1 VKLTFYAHACFRLEG
16 SGLTIVTD
24 PYTPEEAG
32 PPPVPE
38 PADVVVMS
46 SALDPAHS
54 CPEQVPGTPRI
65 VNALDAID
73 RPVELGDGLAVSAVA
88 ASEGYDRD
96 DPRQNAIYWLT
107 LDGVTVCHLG
117 DVGNPLMEAQL
128 APLRGR
134 VDVLLALACAGQTI
148 ALPDLNRAI
157 EEIGPRVVVPMHY
170 RTPRIRYDLGRL
182 EDFLARHPGVP
193 VERPGSSELELRPE
207 TLPAERTIVVLE
219 PLLG

>member
-1 VKLTFYAHACFRLEG
+1 MKLTFYAHACFRLDG
-16 SGLTIVTD
+16 SGLAIVTD

-32 PPPVPE
+32 PPPVPD

-54 CPEQVPGTPRI
+54 CPEQVPGTPRV
-65 VNALDAID
+65 VNALDAIE
-73 RPVELGDGLAVSAVA
+73 RPVELGEGVELSAVA

-96 DPRQNAIYWLT
+96 DPRQNAIYWLV

-117 DVGNPLMEAQL
+117 DVGNPLTETQL

-134 VDVLLALACAGQTI
+134 VDVLLALAGAGQTI
-148 ALPDLNRAI
+148 ALPDLDAAI

-170 RTPRIRYDLGRL
+170 RTPRVRYDLGPL
-182 EDFLARHPGVP
+182 EDFLARHQGDP
-193 VERPGSSELELRPE
+193 VERPGSSELELAPG
-207 TLPAERTIVVLE
+207 TLPAERTIVVLQ